1 MNFRSIF
8 SNKYQKVETA
18 IISSKRYSFLLG
30 IIFTAS
36 TFAIAAA
43 FLIISQN
50 STFASPSTP
59 PTPVTISLSVDQPTL
74 DLSFTQSDIASA
86 TPKNVAMGF
95 SLQTNNR
102 TGATVYVSSVDENTN
117 LKNTNISITDTIN
130 SISAQSAL
138 NTIPENQW
146 GYRISS
152 AASPVL
158 YNPIPKA
165 SAPDAAFITNT
176 ISTSAAPAT
185 GEINFAAH
193 IGAGLTPGTYTK
205 QILFTATTNYSPR
218 TAIFVPGPE
227 FNQATKDLNTAQNLK
242 KFKKSTTQPANLAD
256 AKIVSTNDSD
266 TPIYMWK
273 DDADESIYWWSDAD
287 AVYSNEDSSKM
298 FMGALYCYAHCTV
311 DIDLRGINTSKT
323 KNMSYMFKDG
333 DSFYN
338 SIDFSEFDSSSAED
352 MSYMFA
358 GGGDKFR
365 TPVMRTVDFS
375 RFDTSKV
382 TNMSHMF
389 EHTNLEDIDL
399 THFNTSSVTNMDYMF
414 ANIIYSYGG
423 VFINLAGLD
432 VRNVLSMEGIFKY
445 DNRSPYNSIDVL
457 NLSGWKNNHITD
469 LSYFL
474 QNHMHLFRL
483 DMTGFNMPNVT
494 NMKGMFKG
502 ALRGSGGHAH
512 ASIGVDLSSLDT
524 SKVTDMSEMFTDTEI
539 DSLNISNFNTS
550 RVTNMSDMFR
560 SSRKLTQLNVANFDT
575 SIVTNMKGMFSD
587 MWEITSLDLSS
598 FNTSNVTDMSDMF
611 LNDKKLTDLN
621 LSSFN
626 TEKVTD
632 MSSMFRAS
640 FTDTVNGILDISSF
654 KTPLLENTKE
664 MFSGVKLKTI
674 YVSTDFVTNNVTESN
689 SMFRSATNLVGGNGT
704 SYQNTN
710 PSDKTYA
717 HVDAPGNP
725 GYFTQKP

>member
-1 MNFRSIF
+1 
-8 SNKYQKVETA
+8 
-18 IISSKRYSFLLG
+18 
-30 IIFTAS
+30 
-36 TFAIAAA
+36 
-43 FLIISQN
+43 
-50 STFASPSTP
+50 
-59 PTPVTISLSVDQPTL
+59 
-74 DLSFTQSDIASA
+74 
-86 TPKNVAMGF
+86 MGF

-117 LKNTNISITDTIN
+117 LKNTNVSITDTIN

-146 GYRISS
+146 GYRISN

-165 SAPDAAFITNT
+165 SAPEAAFITNT
-176 ISTSAAPAT
+176 ISTSAVPAT

-193 IGAGLTPGTYTK
+193 VGAGLTPGTYTK

-273 DDADESIYWWSDAD
+273 DDTDESIYWWSDAD

-358 GGGDKFR
+358 GGGYKFR
-365 TPVMRTVDFS
+365 TSVMRTVDFS

-414 ANIIYSYGG
+414 ANINYSYGG

-432 VRNVLSMEGIFKY
+432 VGNVLSMEGIFKN
-445 DNRSPYNSIDVL
+445 DDRWPYASIDDL

-474 QNHMHLFRL
+474 QNHVHLVRL

-502 ALRGSGGHAH
+502 AFHSDNFFTHDPI
-512 ASIGVDLSSLDT
+512 SVDLSSLDT
-524 SKVTDMSEMFTDTEI
+524 SKVTDMSEMFADTEMLE
-539 DSLNISNFNTS
+539 SLNISNFNTS
-550 RVTNMSDMFR
+550 RVTNMSNMFKG
-560 SSRKLTQLNVANFDT
+560 SRKLTQLNIANFNT
-575 SIVTNMKGMFSD
+575 SNVTNMKGMFSV
-587 MWEITSLDLSS
+587 MWEISNLDLSS
-598 FNTSNVTDMSDMF
+598 FDTSNVTDMSDMF
-611 LNDKKLTDLN
+611 WGDGKLTNLN

-632 MSSMFRAS
+632 MSSMFNGP
-640 FTDTVNGILDISSF
+640 FTNTINGTLDISSF

-664 MFSGVKLKTI
+664 MFRGVKLKTI
-674 YVSTDFVTNNVTESN
+674 YASTDFVTNNVTESN
-689 SMFRSATNLVGGNGT
+689 SMFDSATNLVGGNGT
-704 SYQNTN
+704 NYQNTN

-717 HVDAPGNP
+717 HIDAPGNP

>member
-1 MNFRSIF
+1 M
-8 SNKYQKVETA
+8 
-18 IISSKRYSFLLG
+18 SSKKHLSLPG
-30 IIFTAS
+30 IIFAAS
-36 TFAIAAA
+36 TVAIAAA
-43 FLIISQN
+43 FLTISQN
-50 STFASPSTP
+50 ITFASPSTP

-86 TPKNVAMGF
+86 TPKNVSMNF

-130 SISAQSAL
+130 SISAQSSL

-146 GYRISS
+146 GYRISNT
-152 AASPVL
+152 ASPVL

-176 ISTSAAPAT
+176 ISTSAVPAT

-273 DDADESIYWWSDAD
+273 DDTDESIYWWSDAD

-502 ALRGSGGHAH
+502 ALRGSGGLAH

-611 LNDKKLTDLN
+611 FNDKKLTDLN

-632 MSSMFRAS
+632 MSSMFRVS